1 MFNNYRRYTFASL
14 FAVFCF
20 TSLVAGPAILE
31 AAQRKKHVNT
41 KAEEKANQKRRLK
54 SYCEKQRQK
63 FIKKLKE
70 KQAKQ
75 MFVDD
80 HEIDMDETID
90 DFKYSWPQ

>member
-41 KAEEKANQKRRLK
+41 QAEEKANYKRRLK
-54 SYCEKQRQK
+54 KICEKERAK
-63 FIKKLKE
+63 WIKKLKDRQS
-70 KQAKQ
+70 KQA
-75 MFVDD
+75 FVDD

-90 DFKYSWPQ
+90 DFKYSWPK